1 MAKVLIT
8 GANGLLG
15 QAVVTIFLRESDFE
29 LIATSVEP
37 ELFVDKNKTFSY
49 EQLDITV
56 KDNVKKFVKKYAPDF
71 IVNCAAYTDVD
82 KSEFEREFC
91 WRLNVDAVKNLIV
104 AARISEAKVIHV
116 STDYVFDGKNGPYT
130 EESTPNPLS
139 FYGRS
144 KLAAENALT
153 TSGIEFVIARTIVLY
168 GIGVKVKS
176 NFALWLIKELSA
188 HKPVNIVT
196 DQTGNATIS
205 DDLAYGLLK
214 CAELDVHGIY
224 NIAGKDII
232 SRLDFTYNLCDVF
245 GFDKSLVNPILTSD
259 LNQPAP
265 RPLKSGLIT
274 LKAETEF
281 GFKPMDSKEG
291 LQLLKYQMEM

>member
-15 QAVVTIFLRESDFE
+15 QAVVTIFSRESDFE
-29 LIATSVEP
+29 LIPTSVEP
-37 ELFVDKNKTFSY
+37 ELFMDRNNSFNY

-56 KDNVKKFVKKYAPDF
+56 KENVKKIVKKHNPDI
-71 IVNCAAYTDVD
+71 IVNCAAFTDVD
-82 KSEFEREFC
+82 KSEFERELC
-91 WRLNVDAVKNLIV
+91 WKLNVDAVKNLII
-104 AARISEAKVIHV
+104 ASRISDAKVIHI
-116 STDYVFDGKNGPYT
+116 STDYIFDGKNGPYM
-130 EESTPNPLS
+130 EDAVPNPIS

-144 KLAAENALT
+144 KLAGENALT
-153 TSGIEFVIARTIVLY
+153 TSGIDFVIVRTIVLY
-168 GIGVKVKS
+168 GVGIKVKP
-176 NFALWLIKELSA
+176 NFATWLINKLSA
-188 HKPVNIVT
+188 KNPVNIVT
-196 DQTGNATIS
+196 DQIGNATIS
-205 DDLAYGLLK
+205 DDLAYGILK
-214 CAELDVHGIY
+214 CAELDVYGIY

-232 SRLDFTYNLCDVF
+232 SRLEFTYNLCDVF
-245 GFDKSLVNPILTSD
+245 NFDKLLINPILTSD
-259 LNQPAP
+259 LKQPAQ

>member
-15 QAVVTIFLRESDFE
+15 QAVVTIFSRESDFE

-56 KDNVKKFVKKYAPDF
+56 KDNVKKFVKKHVPDF

-82 KSEFEREFC
+82 KSEIEREFC
-91 WRLNVDAVKNLIV
+91 WRLNVDAVKNLII

-188 HKPVNIVT
+188 HRPVNIVT
-196 DQTGNATIS
+196 DQMGNATIS

-214 CAELDVHGIY
+214 CSELDVHGIY

-259 LNQPAP
+259 LKQPAP